1 MKKLLLICATALFGF
16 GQAHAQLDA
25 DDYGFLNHVSFGVSA
40 GTTGIGFQLAAPLSA
55 SFAVRAGYSFMPKF
69 KYSKDFSLSGNT
81 GAFTKDRV
89 DIEGKLNMG
98 DFSLLFDWY
107 PSKKSSFRFTA
118 GFFAGNKTLVEVNN
132 KEAFVK
138 DNYKGKAGIELGE
151 YNPANPQ
158 SESRYTMMTDAEGN
172 VKAELKVNSFKPYL
186 GIGFGRAV
194 PRKRIGLQLDLGVQ
208 FWGKPEL
215 ESNFS
220 YVDRQ
225 TGENVTRYEAIKKNR
240 ITNQDKDY
248 QDLKDAVKTIQK
260 IGVYPVLNLRI
271 NGRIF

>member
-1 MKKLLLICATALFGF
+1 
-16 GQAHAQLDA
+16 
-25 DDYGFLNHVSFGVSA
+25 
-40 GTTGIGFQLAAPLSA
+40 
-55 SFAVRAGYSFMPKF
+55 
-69 KYSKDFSLSGNT
+69 
-81 GAFTKDRV
+81 
-89 DIEGKLNMG
+89 
-98 DFSLLFDWY
+98 
-107 PSKKSSFRFTA
+107 
-118 GFFAGNKTLVEVNN
+118 
-132 KEAFVK
+132 
-138 DNYKGKAGIELGE
+138 
-151 YNPANPQ
+151 
-158 SESRYTMMTDAEGN
+158 MMTDAEGN

-215 ESNFS
+215 QSNFS